1 MRSTLRKPLG
11 ATVAVAALS
20 LALLGCAKDESTV
33 AADDSTTTSTVV
45 EVNAGALV
53 EISSSATSFRYEP
66 ETKEVKVGETVTWRN
81 IDDTK
86 HTVTADKDQDVSFKS
101 PTMVTDSEFVQ
112 TFAAPGTYTYFCSI
126 HGKDKMSG
134 SISVVE

>member
-1 MRSTLRKPLG
+1 MRSTLRTPFG
-11 ATVAVAALS
+11 ATAAVAALS
-20 LALLGCAKDESTV
+20 LALLGCAKDETAV
-33 AADDSTTTSTVV
+33 AADSTTTSTVV

-66 ETKEVKVGETVTWRN
+66 ESKEVKVGETVTWRN

-86 HTVTADKDQDVSFKS
+86 HTVTADKDQAVSFKS
-101 PTMVTDSEFVQ
+101 PTMVTDAEFVQ
-112 TFAAPGTYTYFCSI
+112 TFAEPGTYSYFCSI
-126 HGKDKMSG
+126 HGKDKMAG